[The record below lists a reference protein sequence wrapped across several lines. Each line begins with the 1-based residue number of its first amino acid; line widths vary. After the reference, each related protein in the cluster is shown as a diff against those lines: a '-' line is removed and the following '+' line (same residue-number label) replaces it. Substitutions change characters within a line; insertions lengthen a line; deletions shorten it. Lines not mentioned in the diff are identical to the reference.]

1 MMTLKLRNALVSAG
15 SSFVAALLGV
25 NVAGAPEASWA
36 ALVAAGVSFF
46 AAYKGNGNGRKAGS
60 A

>member
-15 SSFVAALLGV
+15 SSFFAALVGV

-36 ALVAAGVSFF
+36 ALIAAGISFF
-46 AAYKGNGNGRKAGS
+46 AAYKGNGNGNPPAG
-60 A
+60 